1 MKTNTILL
9 AAAALALAACAA
21 GPTVPTAAKASQIK
35 QGVTTRAEVDSLMGK
50 PAYSFAETANRPAE
64 STYDYHDSW
73 GQDASLA
80 VTYDKQGV
88 VQSTYSE
95 RQEDH

>member
-1 MKTNTILL
+1 MKINTILI

-21 GPTVPTAAKASQIK
+21 GPIVPTAATASQIAP
-35 QGVTTRAEVDSLMGK
+35 GVSTRADVDKLMGK
-50 PAYSFAETANRPAE
+50 PAYSFGETAKRPAE
-64 STYDYHDSW
+64 STYDYHDSF
-73 GQDASLA
+73 GQDASLT